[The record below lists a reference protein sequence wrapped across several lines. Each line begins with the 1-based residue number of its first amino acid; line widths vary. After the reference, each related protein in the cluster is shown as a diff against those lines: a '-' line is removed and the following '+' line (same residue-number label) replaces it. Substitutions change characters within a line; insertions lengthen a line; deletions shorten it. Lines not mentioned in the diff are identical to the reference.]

1 MNQYRCETCTF
12 HTIPIDEIDRCKGE
26 PITIGEFE
34 AYQKRGCASHSDF
47 QSEQLTENQ
56 KNTRLLREATHDY
69 KIRRDAQDK
78 VLDKLHKKAR
88 SRANSTTKSSSQVY
102 QMVKGWIVELRQA
115 GEP

>member
-47 QSEQLTENQ
+47 QSERDTCPQNKIWQHCPVVGQIRKDERDTSILKELIEWSKKHERFDGVSIRAFIQ
-56 KNTRLLREATHDY
+56 TRR
-69 KIRRDAQDK
+69 Q
-78 VLDKLHKKAR
+78 
-88 SRANSTTKSSSQVY
+88 
-102 QMVKGWIVELRQA
+102 QA
-115 GEP
+115 GKP